1 MLWGSLSV
9 GTSGNTAALA
19 TDAKHGSTENIPK
32 YERKFMCEKSGRQSL
47 PLFPSFFHRLSVFQI
62 SLDGCAFPKSGGASH
77 TCHAWEAYGPANANG
92 GPHQAV
98 LIVL

>member
-1 MLWGSLSV
+1 MERLKISQNMNGNSDVRNLGQ
-9 GTSGNTAALA
+9 GTAVW
-19 TDAKHGSTENIPK
+19 H
-32 YERKFMCEKSGRQSL
+32 FF
-47 PLFPSFFHRLSVFQI
+47 LFLHRLSVFQI

-77 TCHAWEAYGPANANG
+77 TCHVWEALGLANENE

>member
-32 YERKFMCEKSGRQSL
+32 YEWKFMCEKSGRQSL
-47 PLFPSFFHRLSVFQI
+47 ALFPLFSIAFLFFKSLWMAAPSPNQVAPAI
-62 SLDGCAFPKSGGASH
+62 
-77 TCHAWEAYGPANANG
+77 HAMPGKPTNANE